1 MNVDLIKAMIARRAA
16 DAREKARKLSV
27 DATFIAAQ
35 FGFRQIAFA
44 MDSLL
49 KDINSYDKAKAE
61 TPSNDM
67 TWEQWQ
73 RATTDHLGERL
84 EISNGDAQAIVEAR
98 EKLSIQ
104 LWHANYSP
112 AQAAIA
118 IDKDSTATIS

>member
-1 MNVDLIKAMIARRAA
+1 MNLDLVKAMIARRAA
-16 DAREKARKLSV
+16 DAREKARKLSA
-27 DATFIAAQ
+27 DATFKAAANEL
-35 FGFRQIAFA
+35 RVVAFA

-73 RATTDHLGERL
+73 REVTDQVIELL
-84 EISNGDAQAIVEAR
+84 EVSNSDAQAIVEAR

-112 AQAAIA
+112 TQAAIA